1 MSAALKGTAR
11 KFLWDHSAFRCCY
24 FLSLFLSSLCFV
36 ELGFQILTGV
46 TMVWSVLILIDIFRR
61 LYPRKNL
68 KYFGLLCAF
77 VACGLAT
84 ALLHAEDNLVTNLVM
99 MYHVAVC
106 FFIVYGMHS
115 ERDKEKVR
123 REMFFMAKILA
134 FLITVFAAA
143 GLLAA
148 FLFTRVKAF
157 SYCIGLMDNRFTGL
171 YTNPNIAAYVSVVG
185 LVCIHLMYGKAGAA
199 LRKENCPDGF

>member
-106 FFIVYGMHS
+106 IRSGIRKRCAGKCCLWRKSWRSSLRYS
-115 ERDKEKVR
+115 PR
-123 REMFFMAKILA
+123 RA
-134 FLITVFAAA
+134 
-143 GLLAA
+143 
-148 FLFTRVKAF
+148 
-157 SYCIGLMDNRFTGL
+157 S
-171 YTNPNIAAYVSVVG
+171 
-185 LVCIHLMYGKAGAA
+185 
-199 LRKENCPDGF
+199 